1 MQYIAH
7 WPQTP
12 AGKNICHTCS
22 TIEPCIVNVLFNHSF
37 ASAVTWRRQLCV
49 MWPVRPWLIKYDSP
63 NHLNTHSDWS
73 GSGLTLMS
81 MIGPVGDISVC
92 DKSVQTILNCLHN
105 REFMGMF
112 ACVYLLRNRIRQ
124 YPALVNCMTI
134 DWFSEWPRDALLE
147 VAERFLHGLSL
158 GSEDGVR
165 HINRKMLQWLF
176 YKCCQCITHK
186 STKVY

>member
-1 MQYIAH
+1 MILVFVTNQCKPSWTVYI
-7 WPQTP
+7 
-12 AGKNICHTCS
+12 
-22 TIEPCIVNVLFNHSF
+22 IE
-37 ASAVTWRRQLCV
+37 
-49 MWPVRPWLIKYDSP
+49 
-63 NHLNTHSDWS
+63 
-73 GSGLTLMS
+73 GLW
-81 MIGPVGDISVC
+81 VC
-92 DKSVQTILNCLHN
+92 LLV
-105 REFMGMF
+105 
-112 ACVYLLRNRIRQ
+112 CVYLLRNRIRQ

-186 STKVY
+186 STKVYWGLNKLNSTLLHDFWYVFIEYPPDFRWKYITFNEFLFAFKGALSCFLFVVLSVILDLYP